1 MSPLVLRVLVV
12 TAVARYVIPVA
23 AIPFAP
29 ALIPDDVGLLML
41 LRPGKE
47 IILLAGGLSN
57 TQQSPGVWMSFLAF
71 LPLMVVAVWVF
82 FAVGRAWGPA
92 LEDGSAPDLLTRVL
106 PPERVRRLHRL
117 LESRGPTLAVVGRVA
132 GLPPT
137 IIAAAAGTSRVR
149 AARFLVADAI
159 GAVASFGLVF
169 GIGWL
174 LGDAYERG
182 GPWLTAG
189 ATILVVG
196 AGVLVNQWFQNEL
209 DGDESDVD

>member
-1 MSPLVLRVLVV
+1 MSPLVRRVLVA
-12 TAVARYVIPVA
+12 TAVARFVIPIA

-29 ALIPDDVGLLML
+29 ALIPDDVGLLIL

-57 TQQSPGVWMSFLAF
+57 TQQSPGLAMSFVAY
-71 LPLMVVAVWVF
+71 LPLMLAAVWVF

-92 LEDGSAPDLLTRVL
+92 LEDGSAPELLTRVL

-117 LESRGPTLAVVGRVA
+117 LEDRGPLLAVVGRIA

-149 AARFLVADAI
+149 PARFLVADAL
-159 GAVASFGLVF
+159 GAVASFALIF

-189 ATILVVG
+189 DTILVVG
-196 AGVLVNQWFQNEL
+196 AGVLVNRWFQREL
-209 DGDESDVD
+209 ETDEADE

>member
-1 MSPLVLRVLVV
+1 M
-12 TAVARYVIPVA
+12 AVARYAIPVA
-23 AIPFAP
+23 AIPVAP

-41 LRPGKE
+41 IRPGKE
-47 IILLAGGLSN
+47 VILLAGGLSN
-57 TQQSPGVWMSFLAF
+57 TQQTPGIWMAFLAY
-71 LPLMVVAVWVF
+71 LPLMLGAIWIF

-92 LEDGSAPDLLTRVL
+92 LEDGSAPDVLTRVL

-117 LESRGPTLAVVGRVA
+117 LETRGPLLAVVGRIG

-137 IIAAAAGTSRVR
+137 IIAAAAGTSKVGT
-149 AARFLVADAI
+149 ARFLVADAL
-159 GAVASFGLVF
+159 GAVAGFGLVF

-189 ATILVVG
+189 ATLLVVV
-196 AGVLVNQWFQNEL
+196 AGVLVNRWFRAEL
-209 DGDESDVD
+209 EGEEPGSPA